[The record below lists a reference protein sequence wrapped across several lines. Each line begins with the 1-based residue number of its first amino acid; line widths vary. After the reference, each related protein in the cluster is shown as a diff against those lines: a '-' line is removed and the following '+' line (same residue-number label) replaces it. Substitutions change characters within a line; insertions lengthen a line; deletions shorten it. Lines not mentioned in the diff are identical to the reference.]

1 MNQQFVFVPRQFYFS
16 RQSELDSAY
25 ADPSWSAYN
34 SRAGMTT
41 KYLSKLKDE
50 EYKKFVQSEKE
61 REAQERANWYRQQEY
76 QRQQLE
82 AERQR
87 LGIHQLEQTIQQQ
100 QHLIQQLQQQ
110 LQNQNH
116 FAKES
121 SAKTT

>member
-1 MNQQFVFVPRQFYFS
+1 MNQQFVFAPRQFHFS
-16 RQSELDSAY
+16 RQSELDYEY
-25 ADPSWSAYN
+25 ADPTWCGYN
-34 SRAGMTT
+34 SLASLRI
-41 KYLSKLKDE
+41 KSLEKEKEE

-61 REAQERANWYRQQEY
+61 REAHERAYWYQQQEY
-76 QRQQLE
+76 KRQQLE

>member
-25 ADPSWSAYN
+25 ADPSWSAYH

-41 KYLSKLKDE
+41 DYLSKLKDE

-76 QRQQLE
+76 KRQQLE

-87 LGIHQLEQTIQQQ
+87 LGIPQLEQTIQQQ